1 MLNSCLELEPKH
13 LILQLNYFN
22 DWEVGKRNLKTSDGR
37 LFTQHE
43 DLQSI
48 DKKDFLLKSKNTQ
61 LDSIQEVDE
70 TEENHISNPTISQN
84 NLLAASKNSLLN
96 MSHNRINEENLND
109 DNLFLFDLDDLKSQ
123 LMFESTRKGLIEH
136 QKSKTKDLMNTK
148 HPFSEQLD
156 SLELIRYKLKET
168 KLNIDENINE
178 NNSSGK
184 KEEGSNEEGL
194 NASFSGMKE
203 MDDSFNLAVN

>member
-1 MLNSCLELEPKH
+1 
-13 LILQLNYFN
+13 
-22 DWEVGKRNLKTSDGR
+22 
-37 LFTQHE
+37 
-43 DLQSI
+43 
-48 DKKDFLLKSKNTQ
+48 
-61 LDSIQEVDE
+61 
-70 TEENHISNPTISQN
+70 
-84 NLLAASKNSLLN
+84 
-96 MSHNRINEENLND
+96 
-109 DNLFLFDLDDLKSQ
+109 
-123 LMFESTRKGLIEH
+123 MFESTRKGLIEH